1 MNLAILGAGNIARKM
16 ATTVNQMDDVHLY
29 AVGARSLSNAQAFA
43 EEFAIPN
50 AYGSYEELVK
60 DPGVDLVYVCTP
72 HSHHYEHMKLA
83 LEHNKHVLCEKAF
96 TVNAKQAKEILDL
109 GKKKGLL
116 VAEAIWTRYLPM
128 RTVLDQILARR
139 VIGEVQT
146 LTANLAYPVS
156 HVERMKDPAL
166 AAGSLLDLSVYTIN
180 FAMMVF
186 GNEIE
191 TINGVCT
198 KTKTGVDESNSITL
212 TWGGGKM
219 ATLHAS
225 MIAVGDRRGA
235 IFGSKGFIEFE
246 NINNCEGIRVY
257 DKEYNLIET
266 YKPFK
271 QITGFEFQVEACKRA
286 IDAGATECEQMP
298 HSEIL
303 NVMNVM
309 DELRRQWGITYPME

>member
-1 MNLAILGAGNIARKM
+1 
-16 ATTVNQMDDVHLY
+16 
-29 AVGARSLSNAQAFA
+29 
-43 EEFAIPN
+43 
-50 AYGSYEELVK
+50 
-60 DPGVDLVYVCTP
+60 
-72 HSHHYEHMKLA
+72 
-83 LEHNKHVLCEKAF
+83 VLCEKAF
-96 TVNAKQAKEILDL
+96 TVNARQAKEILDL
-109 GKKKGLL
+109 GKRKGLL

-156 HVERMKDPAL
+156 HVERMWNPDL

-186 GNEIE
+186 GNRIE
-191 TINGVCT
+191 TIHGVCT
-198 KTKTGVDESNSITL
+198 RTKTGVDESNSITL
-212 TWGGGKM
+212 TWAGGKM

-225 MIAVGDRRGA
+225 MIAYGDRRGA
-235 IFGSKGFIEFE
+235 LFGTKGYIEFE

-266 YKPFK
+266 YKPSK
-271 QITGFEFQVEACKRA
+271 QITGFEFQVEACRRA
-286 IDAGATECEQMP
+286 IEEGKTECDQMP

-309 DELRRQWGITYPME
+309 DELRRQWNLVYPME

>member
-1 MNLAILGAGNIARKM
+1 MNLAILGAGNIGNKM
-16 ATTVNQMDDVHLY
+16 ATTVKQMEGVTLY
-29 AVGARSLSNAQAFA
+29 AVASRSLAKAK
-43 EEFAIPN
+43 EFAQKHSIPK
-50 AYGSYEELVK
+50 AYGSYEEMLK
-60 DPGVDLVYVCTP
+60 DRDADLVYVCTP

-96 TVNAKQAKEILDL
+96 TVNARQAKEILDL
-109 GKKKGLL
+109 GKRKGLL

-156 HVERMKDPAL
+156 HVERMWNPDL

-186 GNEIE
+186 GNRIE
-191 TINGVCT
+191 TIHGVCT
-198 KTKTGVDESNSITL
+198 RTKTGVDESNSITL
-212 TWGGGKM
+212 TWAGGKM

-225 MIAVGDRRGA
+225 MIAYGDRRGA
-235 IFGSKGFIEFE
+235 LFGTKGYIEFE

-266 YKPFK
+266 YKPSK
-271 QITGFEFQVEACKRA
+271 QITGFEFQAEACKRA
-286 IDAGATECEQMP
+286 IEEGKTECDQMP

-309 DELRRQWGITYPME
+309 DELRRQWNLVYPME

>member
-1 MNLAILGAGNIARKM
+1 MNLAILGAGNIGHKM
-16 ATTVNQMDDVHLY
+16 ATTVKQMEDVTLY
-29 AVGARSLSNAQAFA
+29 AVASRSLAKAKEFA
-43 EEFAIPN
+43 EEYSIPK
-50 AYGSYEELVK
+50 AYGSYEEMLQ
-60 DPGVDLVYVCTP
+60 DPEIDLVYVCTP

-109 GKKKGLL
+109 GTKKGLL

-156 HVERMKDPAL
+156 HVERMWNPEL

-186 GNEIE
+186 GNKIE

-198 KTKTGVDESNSITL
+198 RTESGVDESNSITL
-212 TWGGGKM
+212 TWAGGKM

-225 MIAVGDRRGA
+225 MKSVGDRRGA
-235 IFGSKGFIEFE
+235 IFGSKGYIEFE

-286 IDAGATECEQMP
+286 IEAKQTECEQMP
-298 HSEIL
+298 HSEII
-303 NVMNVM
+303 NVMKVM
-309 DELRRQWGITYPME
+309 DELRRQWGLVYPME

>member
-1 MNLAILGAGNIARKM
+1 MNLAILGAGNIGHKM
-16 ATTVNQMDDVHLY
+16 ATTVKQMEDVTLY
-29 AVGARSLSNAQAFA
+29 AVASRSLAKAK
-43 EEFAIPN
+43 EFAKEFSIPK
-50 AYGSYEELVK
+50 AYGSYEEMLQ
-60 DPGVDLVYVCTP
+60 DPEIDLVYVCTP

-109 GKKKGLL
+109 GTKKGLL

-156 HVERMKDPAL
+156 HVERMWNPEL

-191 TINGVCT
+191 SINGVCT
-198 KTKTGVDESNSITL
+198 RTESGVDESNSITL
-212 TWGGGKM
+212 TWAGGKM

-225 MIAVGDRRGA
+225 MKSVGDRRGA
-235 IFGSKGFIEFE
+235 IFGSKGYIEFE

-286 IDAGATECEQMP
+286 IEAKQTECEQMP
-298 HSEIL
+298 HSEII

-309 DELRRQWGITYPME
+309 DELRSQWGLVYPME

>member
-1 MNLAILGAGNIARKM
+1 MNLAILGAGNIGHKM
-16 ATTVNQMDDVHLY
+16 ATTVKQMEDVTLY
-29 AVGARSLSNAQAFA
+29 AVASRSLAKAKEFA
-43 EEFAIPN
+43 EEYSIPK
-50 AYGSYEELVK
+50 AYGSYEEMLQ
-60 DPGVDLVYVCTP
+60 DPEIDLVYVCTP

-109 GKKKGLL
+109 GTKKGLL

-156 HVERMKDPAL
+156 HVERMWNPEL

-198 KTKTGVDESNSITL
+198 RTESGVDESNSITL
-212 TWGGGKM
+212 TWAGGKM

-225 MIAVGDRRGA
+225 MKSVGDRRGA
-235 IFGSKGFIEFE
+235 IFGSKGYIEFE

-286 IDAGATECEQMP
+286 IEAKQTECEQMP
-298 HSEIL
+298 HSEII
-303 NVMNVM
+303 NVMKVM
-309 DELRRQWGITYPME
+309 DELRRQWGLVYPME